1 MENTD
6 DMIKS
11 ITGTSDY
18 MKELAKITGNLESVN
33 LDYFIA
39 RNNEN
44 IANDNVIRSGMKKL
58 DNSETKNFFALSI
71 ENNFQHA
78 IVQKKNKRKTKKM
91 DEKFRPKIFI
101 KSPYFKIVKK
111 IEKTCNNLFESYNID
126 REHPSINQVNEVLKT
141 NPELMEVK
149 NFFDYKLTTDDDIRT
164 LVDIQKATHSII
176 ENYMAPMYDV
186 KATMDKNWNLLSP
199 MFKMNTGFGVS
210 EVKDMLYLFIIAK
223 YRCTITENNKHYM
236 KLFMDVINKTENNNG
251 SPEENNIA
259 NMDPAR
265 FLELLDNINL
275 DTISEKK
282 SVYEFAIR
290 SKDIIK
296 RITNKKPDDKM
307 EDILKDIQQ
316 TLEDINNVKNNIVEE
331 EEDKHEPQPEI
342 TENNDILANI

>member
-1 MENTD
+1 MDNTD
-6 DMIKS
+6 DMIRN

-18 MKELAKITGNLESVN
+18 MKELAKITGNIESVN
-33 LDYFIA
+33 LEYFTKK
-39 RNNEN
+39 NNEN
-44 IANDNVIRSGMKKL
+44 IANDAIIRSGMKKL
-58 DNSETKNFFALSI
+58 ENDETKHFFELSI

-78 IVQKKNKRKTKKM
+78 IIQKKNKRKTKKM

-101 KSPYFKIVKK
+101 KSPYFKLVKK
-111 IEKTCNNLFESYNID
+111 IEKTCNMLFEAYNID
-126 REHPSINQVNEVLKT
+126 KDKPSMLQVDEVLKT

-149 NFFDYKLTTDDDIRT
+149 NFFGYKLTKDEDIST
-164 LVDIQKATHSII
+164 LVEIKSAAHHII
-176 ENYMAPMYDV
+176 ENYMLPMYDV
-186 KATMDKNWNLLSP
+186 KATMDKNWGLLAP
-199 MFKMNTGFGVS
+199 MFKLETGFGVA

-236 KLFMDVINKTENNNG
+236 KLFMDVINKSENKENG
-251 SPEENNIA
+251 LPEENNIA

-275 DTISEKK
+275 DTVSEKK

-296 RITNKKPDDKM
+296 RITNRKPGEKM
-307 EDILKDIQQ
+307 EDILKEIQE
-316 TLEDINNVKNNIVEE
+316 TLQDINKVKDKLLE
-331 EEDKHEPQPEI
+331 EEDNHEPQPEI